1 MRVLPYLLLSR
12 RAYASLVA
20 TSIPAFPAPLHAARG
35 FLGGAGLREL
45 GTVFAAPPSKRV
57 NQSK

>member
-1 MRVLPYLLLSR
+1 MRVSPHYTNSR

-20 TSIPAFPAPLHAARG
+20 TSIPAFPAPLHATRG

-45 GTVFAAPPSKRV
+45 GAVLQRCRQRRSIT
-57 NQSK
+57 